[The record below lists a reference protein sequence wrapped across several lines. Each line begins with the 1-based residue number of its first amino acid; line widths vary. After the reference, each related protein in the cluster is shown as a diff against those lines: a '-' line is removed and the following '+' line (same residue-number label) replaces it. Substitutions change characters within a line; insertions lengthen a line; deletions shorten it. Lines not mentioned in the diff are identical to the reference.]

1 MMDQALKQG
10 EVRCYGSGLLPTY
23 LRVKFRHNARE
34 DDVRDALVML
44 DAAGTE
50 SRQQGSAKQ
59 HARREFIVPGLD

>member
-1 MMDQALKQG
+1 MVDQALKQG
-10 EVRCYGSGLLPTY
+10 EVRCYGSGLLLTY

-50 SRQQGSAKQ
+50 LR
-59 HARREFIVPGLD
+59 